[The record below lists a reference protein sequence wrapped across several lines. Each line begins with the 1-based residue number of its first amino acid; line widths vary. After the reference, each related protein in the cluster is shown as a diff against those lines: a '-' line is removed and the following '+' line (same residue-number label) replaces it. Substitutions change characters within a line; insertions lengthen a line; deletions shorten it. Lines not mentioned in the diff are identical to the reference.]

1 MVEKII
7 SGGQSGAD
15 RAALDWAMAHNV
27 PHGGYCPKGRIAEDG
42 TIDPKYQLQETK
54 NLDYSERTELNVL
67 HSDGTAIFSIKGV
80 LDGGSRET
88 SDFAKKHKKPWIH
101 IRQKLDNPAQSLRQF
116 LEHNDIRILNVAG
129 PRASREPDVGRFVI
143 EILDETFQDAQS

>member
-15 RAALDWAMAHNV
+15 RAALDWAMASGI

-42 TIDPKYQLQETK
+42 VIDAKYLLQETGH
-54 NLDYSERTELNVL
+54 LDYSERTELNVV

-88 SDFAKKHKKPWIH
+88 SDFAKKHKKPWVH
-101 IRQKLDNPAQSLRQF
+101 IRQKLENPVQSLNQF
-116 LEHNDIRILNVAG
+116 IEKNKIRVLNIAG
-129 PRASREPDVGRFVI
+129 PRASREPGVGQFVMD
-143 EILDETFQDAQS
+143 ILDQSLK